1 MLMWS
6 PFSIGG
12 GVLSGW
18 IFATVVMSGTIPRW
32 QGSAIIGFIFGL
44 CLLAGMALSG
54 MLWRP
59 VLRRTVMSL
68 LLLLTFTIAFIVAE
82 AMPRTF
88 LLQLYYSEPWLFA
101 VCSTIVPY
109 GFQLLII
116 GMFLWLA
123 GVLSL
128 KHTFWLVVVGM
139 PIHVVF
145 PGSLGML
152 NNRVNIH
159 VLWIL
164 GVALFH
170 AIMLSLLAVWLLRPT
185 ERSA

>member
-1 MLMWS
+1 
-6 PFSIGG
+6 
-12 GVLSGW
+12 
-18 IFATVVMSGTIPRW
+18 
-32 QGSAIIGFIFGL
+32 
-44 CLLAGMALSG
+44 
-54 MLWRP
+54 
-59 VLRRTVMSL
+59 MSL

-159 VLWIL
+159 VVWIL

-170 AIMLSLLAVWLLRPT
+170 AIMLSLLAVWLLQPT